1 MGRIIDRRRVMG
13 GNTDAPYVTIPYVT
27 DGCIGMWDA
36 EWNSGFGVHS
46 PNATTWKDLSSAG
59 EDLSMRQGEGYFT
72 WESNRLY
79 CLGKGY
85 VASLPYMYE
94 EFQTIECV
102 FSIDDIAHDGTLC
115 MQMLVWA
122 DNVKGVMAN
131 AYNSLTTASIEFSN
145 GGYGAIN
152 ISDVSEFNGKKYNV
166 TGIFNSINSIKL
178 VKAFSNSIQRSLVT
192 CTNGATGNF
201 FTIGGQS
208 IDSRIVKG
216 YIYTVRL
223 YNRALSDEEII
234 HNWNID
240 NSRFNIL

>member
-13 GNTDAPYVTIPYVT
+13 GNTRIPYIM
-27 DGCIGMWDA
+27 DGCIGFWDA

-85 VASLPYMYE
+85 VASLPYMYKN
-94 EFQTIECV
+94 FQTIECV
-102 FSIDDIAHDGTLC
+102 FSIDDIKHDGTWR

-122 DNVKGVMAN
+122 DDVKGVMAN
-131 AYNSLTTASIEFSN
+131 AYNSQTASIEFSYKN
-145 GGYGAIN
+145 LSAIN
-152 ISDVSEFNGKKYNV
+152 ISDISEFNGKEYNV
-166 TGIFNSINSIKL
+166 TGIFSAIDGRTI
-178 VKAFSNSIQRSLVT
+178 VKAFSNGIQRSLVT
-192 CTNGATGNF
+192 CSNGASGNF
-201 FTIGGQS
+201 FTIGGQP

-223 YNRALSDEEII
+223 YNRALSDEEVI